1 MKMNKKTHF
10 GYKEVDKKDK
20 EVHVGNVFS
29 SVADSYDIMNDAM
42 SMGMHRLWKMILVEL
57 AGVSNKDTILDI
69 ASGTGDIA
77 KLISQEYPETEIYM
91 TDINMDMLIEG
102 RDRAINESFY
112 SNLHFCQLSGE
123 ILPFE
128 DETFDIITIGFGLRN
143 FTDKDSGLKEMK
155 RCLKKNGRLLVLE
168 FSKPINPLFSKI
180 YDWYSFNIL
189 PRLGSILA
197 NDSESYQYL
206 AESIRMH
213 PDQESLKDMILDAG
227 FSKCKFY
234 NLVNGIVCIHVA
246 YEK

>member
-29 SVADSYDIMNDAM
+29 SVAGSYDIMNDAM

-57 AGVSNKDTILDI
+57 AGVSKKDTILDI

-91 TDINMDMLIEG
+91 TDINMDMLVEG

-112 SNLHFCQLSGE
+112 SNCHFCQLSGE

-213 PDQESLKDMILDAG
+213 PDQESLKDMVLDAG

>member
-29 SVADSYDIMNDAM
+29 SVAGSYDIMNDAM

-57 AGVSNKDTILDI
+57 AGVSKKDTILDI
-69 ASGTGDIA
+69 ASGTGDIT

-102 RDRAINESFY
+102 RDRAVNESFY
-112 SNLHFCQLSGE
+112 SNCHFCQLSGE

>member
-10 GYKEVDKKDK
+10 GYKEVNKKDK

-29 SVADSYDIMNDAM
+29 SVAGSYDIMNDAM

-57 AGVSNKDTILDI
+57 AGVSKKDTILDI

-102 RDRAINESFY
+102 RDRAVNESFY
-112 SNLHFCQLSGE
+112 SNCHFCQLSGE

>member
-20 EVHVGNVFS
+20 EVHDGNVFS
-29 SVADSYDIMNDAM
+29 SVAGSYDIMNDAM

-57 AGVSNKDTILDI
+57 AGVSKKDTILDI

-91 TDINMDMLIEG
+91 TDINMDMLVEG

-112 SNLHFCQLSGE
+112 SNCHFCQLSGE

>member
-29 SVADSYDIMNDAM
+29 SVAGSYDIMNDAM

-57 AGVSNKDTILDI
+57 AGDSKKDTILDI
-69 ASGTGDIA
+69 DSGTGDIA

-91 TDINMDMLIEG
+91 TDINMDMLVEG

-112 SNLHFCQLSGE
+112 SNCHFCQLSGE

>member
-1 MKMNKKTHF
+1 MNKKTHF

-77 KLISQEYPETEIYM
+77 KLISQEYPEAEIYM
-91 TDINMDMLIEG
+91 TDINMDMLFEG

>member
-29 SVADSYDIMNDAM
+29 SVAGSYDIMNDAM

-57 AGVSNKDTILDI
+57 AGVSKKDTILDI

-91 TDINMDMLIEG
+91 TDINMDMLVEG

-112 SNLHFCQLSGE
+112 SNCHFCQLSGE

-227 FSKCKFY
+227 FGKCKFY

>member
-29 SVADSYDIMNDAM
+29 SVAGSYDIMNDAM

-57 AGVSNKDTILDI
+57 AGVSKKDTILDI

-77 KLISQEYPETEIYM
+77 KLISQEYPKTEIYM
-91 TDINMDMLIEG
+91 TDINMDMLVEG
-102 RDRAINESFY
+102 RDRAINESFF
-112 SNLHFCQLSGE
+112 SNCHFCQLSGE

>member
-29 SVADSYDIMNDAM
+29 SVAGSYDIMNDAM

-57 AGVSNKDTILDI
+57 AGVSKKDTILDI

-102 RDRAINESFY
+102 RDRAVNESFY
-112 SNLHFCQLSGE
+112 SNCHFCQLSGE

>member
-57 AGVSNKDTILDI
+57 AGVSKKDTILDI

-77 KLISQEYPETEIYM
+77 KLISQEYPEAEIYM
-91 TDINMDMLIEG
+91 TDINMDMLFEG

>member
-29 SVADSYDIMNDAM
+29 SVAGSYDIMNDAM

-57 AGVSNKDTILDI
+57 AGVSKKDTILDI

-91 TDINMDMLIEG
+91 TDINMDMLVEG

-112 SNLHFCQLSGE
+112 SNCHFCQLSGE

>member
-29 SVADSYDIMNDAM
+29 SVAGSYDIMNDAM

-77 KLISQEYPETEIYM
+77 KLISQEYPKTEIYM

-112 SNLHFCQLSGE
+112 SNCHFCQLSGE

>member
-1 MKMNKKTHF
+1 MKINKKTHF

-29 SVADSYDIMNDAM
+29 SVAGSYDIMNDAM

-102 RDRAINESFY
+102 RDRAVNESFY
-112 SNLHFCQLSGE
+112 SNCHFCQLSGE

-227 FSKCKFY
+227 FNKCKFY

>member
-29 SVADSYDIMNDAM
+29 SVAGSYDIMNDAM
-42 SMGMHRLWKMILVEL
+42 SMGIHRLWKMILVEL
-57 AGVSNKDTILDI
+57 AGVSKKDTILDI

-91 TDINMDMLIEG
+91 TDINMDMLVEG

-112 SNLHFCQLSGE
+112 SNCHFCQLSGE

>member
-29 SVADSYDIMNDAM
+29 SVAGSYDIMNDAM

-77 KLISQEYPETEIYM
+77 KLISQEYPEAEIYM
-91 TDINMDMLIEG
+91 TDINMDMLFEG

>member
-57 AGVSNKDTILDI
+57 AGVSKKDTILDI

-91 TDINMDMLIEG
+91 TDINMDMLFEG

>member
-29 SVADSYDIMNDAM
+29 SVAGSYDIMNDAM

-57 AGVSNKDTILDI
+57 AGVSKKDTILDI

-77 KLISQEYPETEIYM
+77 KLISQEYPKTEIYM
-91 TDINMDMLIEG
+91 TDINMDMLVEG
-102 RDRAINESFY
+102 RDRAINESFF
-112 SNLHFCQLSGE
+112 SNCHFCQLSGE

-227 FSKCKFY
+227 FCKCKFY